1 MPYDRRFNSI
11 RSRAETFV
19 ESGMRWTGGRESL
32 IGMAIGI
39 WLLLAAPGALAGTP
53 GEVMVGEPLREAQMN
68 GIAGPGAK
76 LSSFRG
82 KPLLINVW
90 ASWCGPCRD
99 EIASLDRLARRYN
112 GREFNVIGVSTDDDP
127 AAAAAFVRQ
136 YGISFAN
143 YIDHKLLLENMLGAN
158 RLPLTLL
165 IDADGRVIKKIAGSR
180 NWDSP
185 EALNLITQAFRLKKT

>member
-1 MPYDRRFNSI
+1 MGWISGL
-11 RSRAETFV
+11 RSA
-19 ESGMRWTGGRESL
+19 M
-32 IGMAIGI
+32 GMAAGI
-39 WLLLAAPGALAGTP
+39 WLLFVAPVVAAGTP
-53 GEVMVGEPLREAQMN
+53 GEVMVGEQLREAQMN
-68 GIAGPGAK
+68 GIAGPGAR

-90 ASWCGPCRD
+90 ASWCGPCRA

-112 GREFNVIGVSTDDDP
+112 GREFNVIGISTDDDA

-143 YIDHKLLLENMLGAN
+143 YIDHKLLLENMLGAD
-158 RLPLTLL
+158 RLPMTLL

-180 NWDSP
+180 SWDSP
-185 EALNLITQAFRLKKT
+185 EAVNLITQAFRLKTR

>member
-1 MPYDRRFNSI
+1 MGWTKGQ
-11 RSRAETFV
+11 RSV
-19 ESGMRWTGGRESL
+19 MG
-32 IGMAIGI
+32 IAIGT
-39 WLLLAAPGALAGTP
+39 WLLLAAPGTQAGTP
-53 GEVMVGEPLREAQMN
+53 GEVMVGELLREAQMN
-68 GIAGPGAK
+68 GIAGAGAK

-127 AAAAAFVRQ
+127 AAAAAFFRQ

-185 EALNLITQAFRLKKT
+185 EALNLITQAFRLKKP